1 MGMVDRARADEGT
14 NRAEFFRRS
23 APATALMTA
32 LAYAAA
38 GLLALLL
45 AGPPGY
51 ASPLY
56 PAAGIALAAVLTCGR
71 AALPGVLLGAFA
83 VNASLGAMRGQTGLS
98 ALALSALIGFGAALQ
113 AAAGAWLVRR
123 HVAQPVVL
131 NAPRDILRFG
141 LLGALV
147 ACTVSPSIA
156 TPALLAAGAIGIEGW
171 VGNWLTWWVGD
182 TLGVLIAAPLVLTLI
197 GKPQADWRPRRRT
210 LGIPMLLALALLAV
224 GMVEF
229 SRLDR
234 QRLMATFERDADRLA
249 AEAQSRLATPL
260 QALQALQASARSH
273 PGLNR
278 EALQETARWW
288 LSQPIPI
295 QAMGYTERVA
305 LDHLDA
311 FEAAARGS
319 GDTGYKVVDRDD
331 GQARRADGEVLAIRY
346 VMPAEGNQ
354 AALGVNALS
363 LPETRAA
370 VLITRDSAEPAT
382 TVGFAL
388 RHGDLVET
396 GLVINQALY
405 SGPVADEATRR
416 ALFRGTVFVGV
427 RTERALAGLVR
438 PGQEYLQWCLVD
450 PDPRASRPRLAGPA
464 GCELPHAA
472 GSAFQSLRILE
483 LGHRALELRLSAAPE
498 SVPGRQ
504 PEPAW
509 LLSMA
514 GLAAATLLGTLL
526 LTVTGHSRQTEL
538 AVQAGTAELRREMV
552 ERNLAEGALRES
564 EARLRSILDNVPLGI
579 VFLDPDGR
587 VLELNPRLCEMT
599 ARQADELR
607 RLSMADLV
615 APEETV
621 SVRALQQTLVDRH
634 AATAVERL
642 RLRTPDGREI
652 QVRLTIGAL
661 RDGQGRLLRM
671 VGVLEDITEH
681 LRLEASEHA
690 LHRVEAASRAKSDFL
705 SRMSHELRT
714 PLNAMIGFAQLLG
727 LDRLPGLAP
736 HQREWAQQIQRAGW
750 HLLELINET
759 LDLARIESGA
769 VQLNLAP
776 VALGPLV
783 AACHGMLDTAAGQ
796 LRIRMVA
803 ALAPDAEAVFGDAT
817 RMKQILTNLL
827 SNAVKYNREGGS
839 VSLSSRRVV
848 TAQGDRVEIAVAD
861 TGLGM
866 TAEQMSSLFQPYNR
880 LGRETSGIEG
890 TGIGLVISRRLAE
903 LMGGTLEATSQAG
916 IGTVF
921 VLQVPAAVRA
931 EAPDA
936 GGTDGAPAPYQQ
948 RLVHY
953 VEDNETNIE
962 VMRGIFAQRP
972 QIRLE
977 TSVLGLDGLS
987 AIRARRPD
995 LILLDMQLPDI
1006 SGLELLRH
1014 LKQDDLVGDIPVVV
1028 VSADAT
1034 PLHVEQALTSGAL
1047 HYLTKP
1053 LDVAVFLGTVDG
1065 ILESIETHWGL

>member
-1 MGMVDRARADEGT
+1 
-14 NRAEFFRRS
+14 
-23 APATALMTA
+23 
-32 LAYAAA
+32 
-38 GLLALLL
+38 
-45 AGPPGY
+45 
-51 ASPLY
+51 
-56 PAAGIALAAVLTCGR
+56 
-71 AALPGVLLGAFA
+71 
-83 VNASLGAMRGQTGLS
+83 
-98 ALALSALIGFGAALQ
+98 
-113 AAAGAWLVRR
+113 
-123 HVAQPVVL
+123 
-131 NAPRDILRFG
+131 
-141 LLGALV
+141 
-147 ACTVSPSIA
+147 
-156 TPALLAAGAIGIEGW
+156 
-171 VGNWLTWWVGD
+171 
-182 TLGVLIAAPLVLTLI
+182 
-197 GKPQADWRPRRRT
+197 
-210 LGIPMLLALALLAV
+210 
-224 GMVEF
+224 
-229 SRLDR
+229 
-234 QRLMATFERDADRLA
+234 
-249 AEAQSRLATPL
+249 
-260 QALQALQASARSH
+260 
-273 PGLNR
+273 
-278 EALQETARWW
+278 
-288 LSQPIPI
+288 
-295 QAMGYTERVA
+295 
-305 LDHLDA
+305 
-311 FEAAARGS
+311 
-319 GDTGYKVVDRDD
+319 
-331 GQARRADGEVLAIRY
+331 
-346 VMPAEGNQ
+346 
-354 AALGVNALS
+354 
-363 LPETRAA
+363 
-370 VLITRDSAEPAT
+370 
-382 TVGFAL
+382 
-388 RHGDLVET
+388 
-396 GLVINQALY
+396 
-405 SGPVADEATRR
+405 
-416 ALFRGTVFVGV
+416 
-427 RTERALAGLVR
+427 
-438 PGQEYLQWCLVD
+438 
-450 PDPRASRPRLAGPA
+450 
-464 GCELPHAA
+464 
-472 GSAFQSLRILE
+472 
-483 LGHRALELRLSAAPE
+483 
-498 SVPGRQ
+498 
-504 PEPAW
+504 
-509 LLSMA
+509 
-514 GLAAATLLGTLL
+514 
-526 LTVTGHSRQTEL
+526 
-538 AVQAGTAELRREMV
+538 
-552 ERNLAEGALRES
+552 
-564 EARLRSILDNVPLGI
+564 
-579 VFLDPDGR
+579 
-587 VLELNPRLCEMT
+587 
-599 ARQADELR
+599 
-607 RLSMADLV
+607 
-615 APEETV
+615 
-621 SVRALQQTLVDRH
+621 
-634 AATAVERL
+634 
-642 RLRTPDGREI
+642 
-652 QVRLTIGAL
+652 
-661 RDGQGRLLRM
+661 
-671 VGVLEDITEH
+671 
-681 LRLEASEHA
+681 
-690 LHRVEAASRAKSDFL
+690 
-705 SRMSHELRT
+705 MSHELRT